1 MLKYIDSILC
11 AFRTCFSRKA
21 TYKWFIIVIIGLM
34 LRSDQLGVTTSVM
47 RALSLPARCYEKLNQ
62 FFRSDAWSLES
73 IRMAWLQII
82 QRTAPLVRYN
92 EKVVLVGD
100 GVKQSEEARRMPAV
114 KKLHQESE
122 NNSKATFRT
131 FVWSVGI
138 LMGTPQ
144 KWFCLPLFINLQ
156 DGVKAIFGWN
166 KQERYISARIP
177 CGADD

>member
-1 MLKYIDSILC
+1 MLKYIDSIPC

-21 TYKWFIIVIIGLM
+21 TYKWFIIVIIGL
-34 LRSDQLGVTTSVM
+34 M

-92 EKVVLVGD
+92 GKVVLVGD
-100 GVKQSEEARRMPAV
+100 GVKQSKEARRMPAV

-144 KWFCLPLFINLQ
+144 K
-156 DGVKAIFGWN
+156 
-166 KQERYISARIP
+166 
-177 CGADD
+177 